1 MSALEATDIEMS
13 VLGSL
18 LIDESIAYRVD
29 ELNENMF
36 FFDTNKE
43 ILKVMKYLRM
53 KNQTLDLCSINDR
66 LKDQKIDVQISYL
79 SNMTTM
85 CQVYAIDSHINILKD
100 KAMRRD
106 LVKSCS
112 KLSEK
117 IHMGQDLDTTCH
129 KFENEMR
136 KILDTGCGYDDS
148 IKAICDN
155 ILDYLSNN
163 EVGISFGIN
172 FLDKVIGGLFRGE
185 LTTIAARSGVGKT
198 TLALQIMLN
207 AVKQKKKVLL
217 ISREMSK
224 EQVFMR
230 NISRETEIS
239 AKVMK
244 QKNLDEKQWRDLTLA
259 MAKYCEEEFIFIN
272 DKISTISQIKK
283 RVRQLKPDL
292 LIVDY
297 TQLLTFEGSVENRE
311 KQVATLSRELKNI
324 TLDFDMPVIQLSQM
338 NDEMKD
344 ARPWGERPLRDSKAL
359 FHDSNNVIF
368 IFEPIGT
375 LFEDAVDT
383 IGQDVKSVR
392 AAKKQGI
399 NLVEIIIAKC
409 RDGERSFKYFCHNG
423 PRLHFEEL
431 FY

>member
-1 MSALEATDIEMS
+1 MGELEAADIEMS

-36 FFDTNKE
+36 FSEINKE
-43 ILKVMKYLRM
+43 ILKVMKYLHM
-53 KNQTLDLCSINDR
+53 KNQTLDIPSINDK
-66 LKDQKIDVQISYL
+66 LKDKKIDVQVSYL
-79 SNMTTM
+79 SNMATM
-85 CQVYAIDSHINILKD
+85 SQSYAVDSHINILKD
-100 KAMRRD
+100 KAMRRG
-106 LVKSCS
+106 LVKSCT

-117 IHMGQDLDTTCH
+117 IHRGEDLDTSCH

-136 KILDTGCGYDDS
+136 KILDTGSGYDDS

-163 EVGISFGIN
+163 EVGISFGIK

-244 QKNLDEKQWRDLTLA
+244 QKNLDEKQWRDVTLA
-259 MAKYCEEEFIFIN
+259 MAKYCEDELIFIN

-297 TQLLTFEGSVENRE
+297 TQLLTSEGSIENRE

-344 ARPWGERPLRDSKAL
+344 SRPWGERPLRDSKAL

-368 IFEPIGT
+368 IFEPMGS

-392 AAKKQGI
+392 AAKKKGI